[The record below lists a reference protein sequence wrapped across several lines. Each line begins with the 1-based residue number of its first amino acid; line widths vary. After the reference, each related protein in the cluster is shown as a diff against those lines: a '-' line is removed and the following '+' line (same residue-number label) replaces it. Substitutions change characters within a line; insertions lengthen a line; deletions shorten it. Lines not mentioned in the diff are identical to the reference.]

1 MKKYL
6 VAACLFL
13 ANNEIVS
20 LIALCFIGTFFL
32 VDMAGWVSKEGKW

>member
-6 VAACLFL
+6 VAAALFV

-20 LIALCFIGTFFL
+20 LIALCLMSVFFIL
-32 VDMAGWVSKEGKW
+32 DMAGWVSQEGKW

>member
-6 VAACLFL
+6 VASCLFL

-20 LIALCFIGTFFL
+20 LITLCIIGALFIF
-32 VDMAGWVSKEGKW
+32 DMAGWVSKEGKW